1 MSDQCHEPCPQVDG
15 DSSGPSG
22 NHHTS
27 SGIHLSQFEE
37 KDATGCKTAFGYKP

>member
-1 MSDQCHEPCPQVDG
+1 MSDQCHELCPQVDG
-15 DSSGPSG
+15 GSPGSPG

-37 KDATGCKTAFGYKP
+37 KNDPECKTAFGYKP